1 MITPADV
8 GLECEAEAVRV
19 WRSPRALSRKRVF
32 HSSPAIRYRHIY
44 ECKSFSV
51 SPIKR
56 FCISTAKYC
65 IWFSYCSIEVFVR
78 SPSLL
83 YYCIHMTLMY
93 DLFPHYTGL
102 QIGIFCIPAS
112 SIIPLHN
119 HPGMT
124 VLSKIL
130 YGTAHV
136 KSYDWIDTAESL
148 NLSKGR
154 IFLSRDECLMMNLNQ
169 ALRLPVSRLSIM
181 VFDCLDLNLH

>member
-8 GLECEAEAVRV
+8 GLECEAQAVRV

-32 HSSPAIRYRHIY
+32 HSSPAIRYRHIH

-51 SPIKR
+51 SPITKLLLHMYPLSNMYSYLV
-56 FCISTAKYC
+56 FTDIAAFKCLSALHHLLCYC
-65 IWFSYCSIEVFVR
+65 TVHMAQMCVQFT
-78 SPSLL
+78 LTL
-83 YYCIHMTLMY
+83 Y
-93 DLFPHYTGL
+93 L
-102 QIGIFCIPAS
+102 QTGIFCIPAG

-124 VLSKIL
+124 VFSKIL
-130 YGTAHV
+130 YGAAHV

-154 IFLSRDECLMMNLNQ
+154 ILFFWNHGHFLLANVNRVL
-169 ALRLPVSRLSIM
+169 
-181 VFDCLDLNLH
+181 DCSC

>member
-1 MITPADV
+1 
-8 GLECEAEAVRV
+8 
-19 WRSPRALSRKRVF
+19 
-32 HSSPAIRYRHIY
+32 
-44 ECKSFSV
+44 
-51 SPIKR
+51 
-56 FCISTAKYC
+56 
-65 IWFSYCSIEVFVR
+65 
-78 SPSLL
+78 
-83 YYCIHMTLMY
+83 MY
-93 DLFPHYTGL
+93 DLLPHYTGL